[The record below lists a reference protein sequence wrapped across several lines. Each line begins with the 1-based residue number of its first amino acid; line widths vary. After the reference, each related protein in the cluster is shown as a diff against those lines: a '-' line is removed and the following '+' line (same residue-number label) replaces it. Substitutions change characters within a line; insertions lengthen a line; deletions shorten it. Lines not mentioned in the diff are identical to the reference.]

1 MRLRTW
7 LASIA
12 GMMMLLLAAGMGM
25 TACGGSG
32 DEAAGT
38 ATSTLA
44 ASTTRWDYVVLGDSA
59 FQTPDESATVAHAQ
73 AQLIKRDVGADVH
86 VKWFYY
92 PGTTSARILDELRFN
107 EELREAIRSAEVV
120 LFDVPVGQLKQ
131 EVPWDDSAYVALPGS
146 PERYRKGMAR
156 MFPDYRRDA
165 EAIVAEIAS
174 LRSPSEASIRAI
186 DLWQLAFRGFREL
199 GVGDVMGQAWRR
211 MNRAVDAACAAHGVT
226 VVDAYTAF
234 GGPEGTRDPVNAGIV
249 LPDQMHLT
257 DKGIAKLA
265 KLLHE
270 EGYAEVGPA
279 PQAAED

>member
-1 MRLRTW
+1 MVAISLVVATVAIT
-7 LASIA
+7 LV
-12 GMMMLLLAAGMGM
+12 
-25 TACGGSG
+25 ACGDTGG
-32 DEAAGT
+32 QAAGT
-38 ATSTLA
+38 ATPTPT
-44 ASTTRWDYVVLGDSA
+44 ASTARWDYVVLGDSA
-59 FQTPDESATVAHAQ
+59 FQTPDESATVADAQ
-73 AQLIKRDVGADVH
+73 ARLIKRDVGADVK
-86 VKWFYY
+86 VEWYYY
-92 PGTTSARILDELRFN
+92 PGTTSARILYELRFN
-107 EELREAIRSAEVV
+107 ESLREAIRSAEVV
-120 LFDVPVGQLKQ
+120 LFDIPVGQLKE

-146 PERYRKGMAR
+146 AARYRRGMAR

-165 EAIVAEIAS
+165 EAIVAEITS

-186 DLWQLAFRGFREL
+186 DVWQLGFRGFREL
-199 GVGDVMGQAWRR
+199 GVGDVMRQAWRR

-270 EGYAEVGPA
+270 EGYAEVVLA
-279 PQAAED
+279 P